1 MKDGY
6 TGDLKFDFGNFTLE
20 PTSEVNFNK
29 AAVVLVAGK
38 DGGLDTDA
46 VVTSLNSITLDAAFK
61 GKFDAKLTLTD
72 ATFTVDTQSAEI
84 EFESLTASG
93 TASVAVNTSVLVEVE
108 AYGAGTTADVFKPK
122 EGVETNIATDFVAD
136 GKAYKTLAE
145 VIAAK
150 PENIK
155 LLKDFEVADTL
166 TIPEGTNVTLDLN
179 GKKVT
184 AATNVFVVEGGLVLA
199 GDGSVTTTKG
209 RVAVA
214 QFGGSVEVMNGT
226 YVSKESA
233 VFQAGSLLDS
243 GVEVKNSKTS
253 KLVIHDGTMTSSE
266 ETVGAFADSDVTIEG
281 GTFTA
286 NDNLVVMTNG
296 RPSLVDHPY
305 KITINGGTFNGKI
318 QSERYIA
325 GGIYMAN
332 KGTVTLNGGV
342 FNITDGVG
350 IVVRSGKLVANKVE
364 INLTAGTR
372 TSGKVGDSQIEITSG
387 SQIVKDLKANYPGGD
402 PEISVNTTGY
412 EVVDIDGNK
421 VTE

>member
-1 MKDGY
+1 MKRMTRKMLVMAMIAIASFAAMSCDDS
-6 TGDLKFDFGNFTLE
+6 GDD
-20 PTSEVNFNK
+20 
-29 AAVVLVAGK
+29 
-38 DGGLDTDA
+38 DD
-46 VVTSLNSITLDAAFK
+46 
-61 GKFDAKLTLTD
+61 
-72 ATFTVDTQSAEI
+72 
-84 EFESLTASG
+84 
-93 TASVAVNTSVLVEVE
+93 
-108 AYGAGTTADVFKPK
+108 
-122 EGVETNIATDFVAD
+122 VETNIATDIVAD

-145 VIAAK
+145 AIAAK

-184 AATNVFVVEGGLVLA
+184 AEKRAFQVNGGLKLT
-199 GDGSVTTTKG
+199 GNGTVTSTTEI
-209 RVAVA
+209 AMA
-214 QFGGSVEVMNGT
+214 YWGGSIEVENGT
-226 YVSKESA
+226 YESTGGA
-233 VFQAGSLLDS
+233 GAFIVGTNQAAEGDQ
-243 GVEVKNSKTS
+243 KTS
-253 KLVIHDGTMTSSE
+253 TLVIQDGTITSQEGS
-266 ETVGAFADSDVTIEG
+266 VLAQMDSDVTING
-281 GTFTA
+281 GTFTSK
-286 NDNLVVMTNG
+286 DNLVIMTNG
-296 RPSLVDHPY
+296 DKIFVDHPY
-305 KITINGGTFNGKI
+305 NITINGGTFNGKI

-372 TSGKVGDSQIEITSG
+372 TSGKVGDSQIVITSG